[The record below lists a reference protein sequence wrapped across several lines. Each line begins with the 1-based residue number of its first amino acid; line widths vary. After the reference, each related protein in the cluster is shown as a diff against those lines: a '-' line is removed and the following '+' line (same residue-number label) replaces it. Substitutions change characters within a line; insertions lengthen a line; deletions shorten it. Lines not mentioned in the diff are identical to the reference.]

1 MRKLFLGKPS
11 NPGEFESRHRW
22 LLHCMHEIELA
33 SGERDPEF
41 DDMEKRH
48 AEMEARLAAIEARLT
63 ALENPP

>member
-1 MRKLFLGKPS
+1 MRKLFLGKPP

-33 SGERDPEF
+33 SGERDPEL
-41 DDMEKRH
+41 DAVVQQLD
-48 AEMEARLAAIEARLT
+48 AIDTRLAAIEARLT